1 MAIIKAFSSIPK
13 DVREW
18 AVFFRGA
25 TVTVN
30 GNENVEEAINSKA
43 PKNAQFLVGA
53 SNPQLTGQRVVTDT
67 STIRWDLATA
77 GQAKASLVYVQTAA
91 ELAAS
96 VTPVNY
102 EYEPGYI
109 RRYGTNTT
117 PGTTDMTTALL
128 NAIKVSDADGRIGV
142 VLDAETYLTDVV
154 AIASGGNVPVY
165 IDGRGA
171 TLKSRT
177 SATSSYLL
185 SIENPH
191 GEREHFEVRNLTL
204 DCDSKTRGLK
214 VHGMQRGVL
223 RNIRVIN
230 STQHGFEFAGE
241 SGFGIYYSLF
251 EGLHAG
257 ANGGQNDGHGFVESG
272 GAGPSFF
279 MAANTFLNCRAQFN
293 KGDGWSIDYASNTH
307 AGCES
312 EKNDTYGWNFDNT
325 VSVDVIGGYAENNHQ
340 NWATDGVSDAT
351 PDNNFNATANTTCV
365 RIVGGRHIGTPA
377 GTWSGQGNWYMPG
390 YVGVIGMPSLDP
402 VNGQLSVVSLRTYS
416 GGGIGLN
423 ASPIDSTL
431 NVGAPGFLA
440 QSGVNCVGWDSTI
453 NDTET
458 GLLVRRN
465 VGGTLSFQ
473 RVSMGA
479 ADSGGAGFKLLRVPN

>member
-1 MAIIKAFSSIPK
+1 MKLRPPSTPPK
-13 DVREW
+13 TQADWDRW
-18 AVFFRGA
+18 ARSLDIETSDGA
-25 TVTVN
+25 
-30 GNENVEEAINSKA
+30 ELEAAINSKA
-43 PKNAQFLVGA
+43 PKNAAFLVGA
-53 SNPQLTGQRVVTDT
+53 GSTELTNERLATDT
-67 STIRWDLATA
+67 STIAWDFATA
-77 GQAKASLVYVQTAA
+77 GQAKANFTVAVTAA
-91 ELAAS
+91 ETSAG
-96 VTPVNY
+96 VTPTNLAY
-102 EYEPGYI
+102 APGYI
-109 RRYGTNTT
+109 RRYGSNTT
-117 PGTTDMTTALL
+117 PGTTDMTAAIL
-128 NAIKVSDADGRIGV
+128 NAIKVSDADGKIGV
-142 VLDAETYLTDVV
+142 VLDGETYLTDVI
-154 AIASGGNVPVY
+154 AIASGGFVPAF
-165 IDGRGA
+165 IEGNGA

-177 SATSSYLL
+177 TATSSYLL

-204 DCDSKTRGLK
+204 DCDGKTRGLK
-214 VHGMQRGVL
+214 VHGMQRGVM

-230 STQHGFEFAGE
+230 STQHGFEFSGE
-241 SGFGIYYSLF
+241 SGYGIYYSLF

-279 MAANTFLNCRAQFN
+279 MASNTFANCRAQFN

-307 AGCES
+307 VGCEA

-325 VSVDVIGGYAENNHQ
+325 VSVDVFGGYSENNHQ

-390 YVGVIGMPSLDP
+390 YVGVIGMPALDP
-402 VNGQLSVVSLRTYS
+402 IDGQLSVVSLRTYS